1 MNGLLSWVLYLEKV
15 VFVNVVIESGI
26 CKGGWVM
33 IGKLWKNIVDWNIL
47 KKGYLKK
54 LKNFLVVVE

>member
-33 IGKLWKNIVDWNIL
+33 IRKLWKNIVDWNIL

>member
-1 MNGLLSWVLYLEKV
+1 MNWLLSWVFYLEKV

-33 IGKLWKNIVDWNIL
+33 IRKLWKNIVDWNIL

-54 LKNFLVVVE
+54 LKSFLVVVE